1 MAKDKGYLGEL
12 NDALMND
19 LKGKSLTAPLSPYLL
34 VLEQEISADLRGVVS
49 AEDLR
54 DEIRKTLTMEVM
66 RRARMAIDEFAGF
79 LSYTSDPNG
88 VQAQKLEATALRHAN
103 YAIEIINLRRAQR
116 IDPNYILAA
125 PEVAD

>member
-1 MAKDKGYLGEL
+1 MAT
-12 NDALMND
+12 
-19 LKGKSLTAPLSPYLL
+19 SLTNPLSPYLL